1 MHPPSTVRQLAI
13 AVVFFGLASVM
24 LPTMSHA
31 QIRFLSVDPGTE
43 VRLEVAAG
51 FGPDPLRFGEYGR
64 LVVEVFVA
72 DPWYIYSLDSG
83 GESGPPT
90 SIVLDKGIPFALG
103 VSFESRPI
111 LALDVVTGAVYRY
124 HKGQARFWAD
134 VSLDHPVDAGKH
146 LLSGTLAYSACNG
159 IICLPER
166 YVPFRIQIEI
176 ADGAVRPEFSA
187 PASNPVAED

>member
-1 MHPPSTVRQLAI
+1 MHSPSAVRQLA
-13 AVVFFGLASVM
+13 AALVVIGLAPV
-24 LPTMSHA
+24 MSHA
-31 QIRFLSVDPGTE
+31 QIRFLSKDPGTE

-51 FGPDPLRFGEYGR
+51 FGPNPLRFGEYGR

-72 DPWYIYSLDSG
+72 DPWYIYSLDSD

-103 VSFESRPI
+103 VRFESKPI
-111 LALDVVTGAVYRY
+111 LELDVLTGAAYRV
-124 HKGQARFWAD
+124 HKGQVRFWAD
-134 VSLDHPVDAGKH
+134 VRLNHPVDAGKH

-159 IICLPER
+159 IVCLPER

-187 PASNPVAED
+187 PASIPVADN